1 LLGKFLHLQHLVGRF
16 PVTMAYKAEG
26 IEAMGKAWAF
36 REKVVGQGAA
46 VRRVLEIWHLHNN
59 HEKFEDPRDRKS

>member
-1 LLGKFLHLQHLVGRF
+1 MLGKSSRLQHLGGRF
-16 PVTMAYKAEG
+16 LVTMGPMGEG
-26 IEAMGKAWAF
+26 TEAMGKAWAF